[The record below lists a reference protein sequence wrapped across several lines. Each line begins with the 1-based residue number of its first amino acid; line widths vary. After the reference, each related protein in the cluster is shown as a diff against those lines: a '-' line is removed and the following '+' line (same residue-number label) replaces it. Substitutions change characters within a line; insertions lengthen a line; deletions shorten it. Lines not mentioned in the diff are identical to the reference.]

1 MRGKNNPAVVL
12 SNSACCRLGCDGLV
26 VGLKQAR
33 RKAGAEIG
41 HAALGVAV
49 CWPTVSSHPARR
61 GAVSTFRTRR
71 AEVPRVFSVVCCVR
85 WMFKTQSDFDE
96 RSDLSSCVRPTHR
109 LTTRGGLTDGLV
121 CDCFD

>member
-1 MRGKNNPAVVL
+1 MSVLRWAMTGKLYGPCGCCIFGLLGAFFCFFGGGETFLSEGLVSFALRPYRGGGGSPGMRGKNNPAVVL

-49 CWPTVSSHPARR
+49 C
-61 GAVSTFRTRR
+61 
-71 AEVPRVFSVVCCVR
+71 
-85 WMFKTQSDFDE
+85 
-96 RSDLSSCVRPTHR
+96 
-109 LTTRGGLTDGLV
+109 
-121 CDCFD
+121 